1 MDVASSEWQVDRHF
15 GNGDVSDDGGV
26 KRLAPPPRSLPIAVV
41 AVAVVAA
48 ASLTFWLFGI
58 RDADRLKTTHG
69 WHTTAI
75 VLVGVLAGLTTLL
88 LVPGLHAIA
97 LSFRARSLVAT
108 GNIVAARHVAARARE
123 KAQRTLGGVL
133 ASLVLLAIM
142 MFLLTNDAIVVQTF
156 LSWGQIKRSTLDA
169 LRAGKLN
176 LWIAVVSELFIL
188 VWSLTLAL
196 IRLAPGRAIAP
207 LRWLAVMYIDVF
219 RAIPLIIVLYLVA
232 FGIPI
237 ASVPVLSNLPTSWL
251 IVIGLTA
258 TTSAYVA
265 EVFRAG
271 IESIHWSQTAAAK
284 SLGFSTTQTWMYVIV
299 PQAFRRVIPPLLS
312 YFIGL
317 QKDTALVLVVGAID
331 IFGQAKIYAG
341 NYFNLSSVTFVA
353 IVFIAVTIPQTRLV
367 DYLLAREARKTGM
380 RTL

>member
-1 MDVASSEWQVDRHF
+1 MDVASSEWQVDQQL
-15 GNGDVSDDGGV
+15 GNGDMGDGGGV
-26 KRLAPPPRSLPIAVV
+26 KRLAPPPRSLPLAVLSVLVV
-41 AVAVVAA
+41 AG
-48 ASLTFWLFGI
+48 ASLAFWIVGL
-58 RDADRLKTTHG
+58 RAADRLKTTHG
-69 WHTTAI
+69 WHSTALI
-75 VLVGVLAGLTTLL
+75 GIGILAGLTTLL
-88 LVPGLHAIA
+88 LVPGIHSVM
-97 LSFRARSLVAT
+97 LSIRSRSLVA
-108 GNIVAARHVAARARE
+108 GGQIVAARHVAARARE
-123 KAQRTLGGVL
+123 KAQRTLGGVV
-133 ASLVLLAIM
+133 ASLVLLAITT
-142 MFLLTNDAIVVQTF
+142 FLLTNDAIVVQTF
-156 LSWGQIKRSTLDA
+156 LSWGQIKRSMVDA
-169 LRAGKLN
+169 LKAGKLN
-176 LWIAVVSELFIL
+176 LWIAVVSEIFIL
-188 VWSLTLAL
+188 IWALTLAL

-207 LRWLAVMYIDVF
+207 LRWLAIMYIDVF
-219 RAIPLIIVLYLVA
+219 RAIPLIIILYLVA

-251 IVIGLTA
+251 IVIGLTV

-284 SLGFSTTQTWMYVIV
+284 SLGFSTIQTWLYVIV

-353 IVFIAVTIPQTRLV
+353 IVFIAITIPQTRLV
-367 DYLLAREARKTGM
+367 DYLLRREARKTGV

>member
-1 MDVASSEWQVDRHF
+1 MDVASPDWQVNQQL
-15 GNGDVSDDGGV
+15 GNGDVSGGGV
-26 KRLAPPPRSLPIAVV
+26 RRLAPPPRSLPV
-41 AVAVVAA
+41 ALLSTALATV
-48 ASLTFWLFGI
+48 ASLTFWLIGL
-58 RDADRLKTTHG
+58 RAADRVKTTHG

-75 VLVGVLAGLTTLL
+75 LAISAVAGLTTLL
-88 LVPGLHAIA
+88 LVPGLQSIVLSIRSRA
-97 LSFRARSLVAT
+97 LVT
-108 GNIVAARHVAARARE
+108 GGDIVSARHVAARARE
-123 KAQRTLGGVL
+123 KAQRTLAGVF
-133 ASLVLLAIM
+133 ASLVILAIVA
-142 MFLLTNDAIVVQTF
+142 FLLTNDAIVIQTF
-156 LSWGQIKRSTLDA
+156 LSWGQIKRSTVDVLKA
-169 LRAGKLN
+169 AKLN
-176 LWIAVVSELFIL
+176 LWIAIVSEVFVLI
-188 VWSLTLAL
+188 WALTLAL
-196 IRLAPGRAIAP
+196 IRSAPGRAIAP
-207 LRWLAVMYIDVF
+207 LRWIAIVYIDVF

-237 ASVPVLSNLPTSWL
+237 ASVPLLSNLPTSWL
-251 IVIGLTA
+251 IIIGLTV

-284 SLGFSTTQTWMYVIV
+284 SLGFNTTQTWMYVIV

-353 IVFIAVTIPQTRLV
+353 IVFIAITIPQTRLV
-367 DYLLAREARKTGM
+367 DYLITREARKTGA